1 MTSLREQLCK
11 EGFPTSHER
20 ASVVALLLQKNDWYD
35 IMVGSEVLSL
45 ACLCRV
51 CDHALDVS
59 GFGEHGRRVAL
70 HRPALRYPRD
80 WNGVVS
86 GLEHKARYAFLHRG
100 LSLFVYLL
108 VAGRLSCAGD
118 VCCER

>member
-20 ASVVALLLQKNDWYD
+20 ASVVALILQTNDWYD

-51 CDHALDVS
+51 TMHWMCQDLANM
-59 GFGEHGRRVAL
+59 GAE
-70 HRPALRYPRD
+70 LRCID
-80 WNGVVS
+80 NS
-86 GLEHKARYAFLHRG
+86 TQTSK
-100 LSLFVYLL
+100 
-108 VAGRLSCAGD
+108 RLK
-118 VCCER
+118 